1 MCPQDTGPEGL
12 NPASRA
18 RVRFRSYTPI
28 MPTARI
34 KSGFGRLACALA
46 LTLGVAFAPAQT
58 IPAPKLDL
66 IKQATA
72 AMKLDQ
78 RIRGLVAQRVDAR
91 VEQLR
96 LDHPG
101 LSDSLASVARSII
114 AAVYEENLEGRDGLM
129 FKVYSVLDRRL
140 TDEDL
145 KFAVNFK
152 GSDQG
157 KRYRELI
164 PRVVAESL
172 EAGRLWVD
180 RLEPEVRKRLEARLR
195 L

>member
-1 MCPQDTGPEGL
+1 M
-12 NPASRA
+12 
-18 RVRFRSYTPI
+18 SYNPI
-28 MPTARI
+28 MPTTCV
-34 KSGFGRLACALA
+34 KSGFGILACMLA
-46 LTLGVAFAPAQT
+46 LMLGAIPAQAQS
-58 IPAPKLDL
+58 IAAPKLDL

-96 LDHPG
+96 LEHPG
-101 LSDSLASVARSII
+101 LSDSLAGEARSTI
-114 AAVYEENLEGRDGLM
+114 AAVYEENLEGREGLM

-140 TDEDL
+140 SEDDL

-152 GSDQG
+152 SSDQG
-157 KRYRELI
+157 KRYRELV
-164 PRVVAESL
+164 PRVVSESL
-172 EAGRLWVD
+172 EAGRLWAD
-180 RLEPEVRKRLEARLR
+180 RLEPEIGRRLEMRLR